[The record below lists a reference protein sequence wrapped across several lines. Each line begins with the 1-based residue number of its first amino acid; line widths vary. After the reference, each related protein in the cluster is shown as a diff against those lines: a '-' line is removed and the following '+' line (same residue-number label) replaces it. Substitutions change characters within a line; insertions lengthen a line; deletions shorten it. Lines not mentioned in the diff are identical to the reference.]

1 MKIKL
6 KTLLSFAAALSVF
19 PFGAGAKDLVLLHT
33 NDTHSLIEPGRD
45 GMGGVLQR
53 KAIMDSVRNAERNVI
68 TIDAGD
74 VVQGTLYFKFF
85 RGEVEYPLMDMMGY
99 DLRLL
104 GNHEFD
110 NGMKDLAKYYR
121 RTKGTPLSSNYDFSG
136 TELDG
141 VFEPYVIR
149 KVDGKKIGFIGLNID
164 PESLIA
170 KANINVDFKDVL
182 STANELASRLKNKMG
197 CDLVV
202 AVTHIGYI
210 KENDK
215 ITDVELAQGSRDI
228 DIIIGGHSHTMI
240 DPRHPEKYPSAVK
253 NADGRPVLIAQTGK
267 SGRYLGYIKIDLD
280 NLDSQKSTAGYD
292 YQLIPVTDRFPDRM
306 LDKKIESF
314 LTPYK
319 ERVDSVNSRVIA
331 RSLYNLDNN
340 VRVGGYPNWI
350 ADFARW
356 YGRLVADSL
365 SAAGSPIG
373 DVDFSIMNVGGIR
386 AAMAEGDVT
395 EGQMLSTFPF
405 SNHMVIT
412 RIKGKDVIDALKV
425 AARKGGE
432 AVSEELRVVTDG
444 NGNLVRVVLN
454 DEELD
459 PEKEYLMST
468 IDYLAW
474 GNDDLVGLGKGEW
487 VWRDENEMSAPLLR
501 YVGRLTDLGVPIAPD
516 PTPRFLKN

>member
-1 MKIKL
+1 MKMKL
-6 KTLLSFAAALSVF
+6 ILSSFFAAILLALPGSV
-19 PFGAGAKDLVLLHT
+19 GAKELVLLHT

-53 KAIMDSVRNAERNVI
+53 KAIMDSVRHAEKNVI
-68 TIDAGD
+68 AIDAGD

-121 RTKGTPLSSNYDFSG
+121 RTKGTPISSNYDFSG

-141 VFEPYVIR
+141 VFQPYVIR
-149 KVDGKKIGFIGLNID
+149 KIDGKKIGFIGLNID

-170 KANINVDFKDVL
+170 KANINVNYKDVL
-182 STANELASRLKNKMG
+182 ATANELAARLKNKLG

-202 AVTHIGYI
+202 AVTHIGYV
-210 KENDK
+210 KENEK
-215 ITDVELAQGSRDI
+215 LTDVELAQGSRDI

-240 DPRHPEKYPSAVK
+240 NPQNQEKYPSVVA

-280 NLDSQKSTAGYD
+280 NLDAQKNTAGYD
-292 YQLIPVTDRFPDRM
+292 YQLIPVTDRFPESS
-306 LDKKIESF
+306 LDKKIEAF

-319 ERVDSVNSRVIA
+319 ESVDSVNSRVIA
-331 RSLYNLDNN
+331 QSLYNLDNN
-340 VRVGGYPNWI
+340 VRTGGFPNWI
-350 ADFARW
+350 ADYAQW
-356 YGRLVADSL
+356 YGNLVADSL
-365 SAAGSPIG
+365 NRAGNPIG
-373 DVDFSIMNVGGIR
+373 KVDFSIMNVGGIR
-386 AAMAEGDVT
+386 APMPEGDVT
-395 EGQMLSTFPF
+395 EGQILSTFPF
-405 SNHMVIT
+405 SNRMVIT
-412 RIKGKDVIDALKV
+412 RIKGADVIDALKV

-432 AVSEELRVVTDG
+432 AVSNELRVVTDAD
-444 NGNLVRVVLN
+444 GNLVRVVLN
-454 DEELD
+454 NEELD
-459 PEKEYLMST
+459 PEKDYLMST

-474 GNDDLVGLGKGEW
+474 GNDDLVGLGRGEW
-487 VWRDENEMSAPLLR
+487 VWCDEKEMSAPLLR
-501 YVGRLTDLGVPIAPD
+501 YVGLLTELGLPIAPD
-516 PTPRFLKN
+516 PTSRFFKK